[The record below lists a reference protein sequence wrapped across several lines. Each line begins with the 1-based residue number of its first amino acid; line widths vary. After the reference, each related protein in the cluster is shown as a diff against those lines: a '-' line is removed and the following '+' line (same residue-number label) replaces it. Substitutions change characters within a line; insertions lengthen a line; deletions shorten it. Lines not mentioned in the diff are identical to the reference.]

1 MQYKNTM
8 CKKTYPEL
16 INKTQIRNVTT
27 HEYILNIRGH
37 YARQKFYVIQPAIR
51 ADSDLSSYDMIEWPE
66 EQKCLRLTIR
76 YEERCSMSMTQ
87 E

>member
-1 MQYKNTM
+1 M

-37 YARQKFYVIQPAIR
+37 YARQKFYVIQPVIR
-51 ADSDLSSYDMIEWPE
+51 ADSDLSSYDMIE
-66 EQKCLRLTIR
+66 
-76 YEERCSMSMTQ
+76 
-87 E
+87 